1 MGGEKSAD
9 LILHSGKII
18 TVNDRDEIAEAVAIS
33 DGRLLFV
40 GDNKSTLSYAG
51 PETHT
56 IDLMGKTLMPGIID
70 SHVHMQWVGKSL
82 QQINCRNPPLKSI
95 NEISEAVKQ
104 RVRESEPGE
113 WIIGRG
119 WDQVKLVE
127 QRYPTR
133 WDLDAVSPE
142 NPVFLFRTC
151 EHLGVANTKALEAA
165 GITRDSQNPQG
176 GKINKDAHGEPT
188 GLLEE
193 LPALSIITSIL
204 PVEAEEKLA
213 EAVETACKEF
223 NKVGI
228 TSVLEPGLTPLE
240 MRAYQHAH
248 QNNRLTIRVNMMFMG
263 NYQQITADALVKK
276 LDSIQWITGYGDDF
290 FRYYGLKLLID
301 GGFGGKT
308 AYVRE
313 PYENDPNNYGL
324 LIVQPD
330 DLQKIV
336 DAVNGLGMGVSIHCC
351 GGAAMDVVLEAYSR
365 TDKIGSITGRR
376 FQIVHAYLP
385 SKENIEV
392 IKRLGVTVVSQPGF
406 IYYLGDSYLK
416 NVGLERIS
424 KTKPHR
430 TWFDEGITA
439 AGSSD
444 GPVTP
449 FNPWVGIWAAVAR
462 RTELGD
468 KVVGPYQRITREE
481 ALRMYTING
490 AYMTLEEDRKGSIEP
505 GKLADVIILD
515 RDILTCPEDEIKDT
529 KVLTTYLDGR
539 VVYHA

>member
-33 DGRLLFV
+33 DGRILFV
-40 GDNKSTLSYAG
+40 GDNKSALSYAG

-142 NPVFLFRTC
+142 KPVFLFRTC

-165 GITRDSQNPQG
+165 GITRDSPNPQG
-176 GKINKDAHGEPT
+176 GKINKDSYGEPT

-193 LPALSIITSIL
+193 LPALSLITSIL
-204 PVEAEEKLA
+204 PVEAEAKLA

-248 QNNRLTIRVNMMFMG
+248 QNNRLTMRVNMMFMG
-263 NYQQITADALVKK
+263 NYQQITTDAFLKK

-336 DAVNGLGMGVSIHCC
+336 DAVNRLGMGVSIHCC
-351 GGAAMDVVLEAYSR
+351 GGAAMDVALEAYSR
-365 TDKIGSITGRR
+365 TDKIGSIKGRR

-430 TWFDEGITA
+430 TWFDEGITV